1 MIWPGTWGRC
11 LLPALCLCVALLLP
25 ACGDDS
31 AKEEKAVT
39 DSTPDTPATT
49 RDTPPTEEKG
59 AIETETRSYLP
70 ASLKE
75 IRQDA
80 PATEEEVR
88 TANAQL
94 AYANGV
100 MDWQLSKEAGYALWL
115 YLGADFY
122 LREAALPKLAKRP
135 PRFARDKALLPPA
148 AWPKESAEAIRQA
161 LREMDAAVDA
171 EREQYEK
178 LIAYALDETIVDDG
192 KQGRQYLNVI
202 RRQWEAYEAAR
213 RVLRGEV
220 ESGAIAA
227 EAVTLKGHPLR
238 SQILAVR
245 ILFRRMKEARALLG
259 EQEADKQTISA
270 WRDELEGILSETAF
284 LPFGVAGEPER
295 LWRAFLRTAQRF
307 PAAVAL
313 GEAQGFHPEVRKQ
326 LNAAYT
332 DAEKAYN
339 DFVDS
344 VR

>member
-1 MIWPGTWGRC
+1 MGPAGFLKRG
-11 LLPALCLCVALLLP
+11 LLPAVCLCAALLLA
-25 ACGDDS
+25 ACGDDG
-31 AKEEKAVT
+31 ATEEKAAGG
-39 DSTPDTPATT
+39 TPSAAQDKA
-49 RDTPPTEEKG
+49 TPPAKGEKG
-59 AIETETRSYLP
+59 PSATAPRSYLP
-70 ASLKE
+70 ATLKE
-75 IRQDA
+75 VRQEP
-80 PATEEEVR
+80 PATEEAQR

-135 PRFARDKALLPPA
+135 PRFSRDKTLLPPG

-161 LREMDAAVDA
+161 LRDMDAAVDA

-178 LIAYALDETIVDDG
+178 LVEYALDESIVDDG
-192 KQGRQYLNVI
+192 KQGRQYLKAI
-202 RRQWEAYEAAR
+202 RRQWEAYEDAR

-227 EAVTLKGHPLR
+227 EAVTLQGHPLR
-238 SQILAVR
+238 PQILAVR

-259 EQEADKQTISA
+259 EREADKQTISA
-270 WRDELEGILSETAF
+270 WRQELEGILSEAAF
-284 LPFGVAGEPER
+284 LPFGVPGEPER
-295 LWRAFLRTAQRF
+295 LWRAFLRTAQNF
-307 PAAVAL
+307 PAVVAL
-313 GEAQGFHPEVRKQ
+313 GEEQGFHPAVRKQ

-332 DAEKAYN
+332 EAEKTYN

>member
-1 MIWPGTWGRC
+1 MIWPGTWGRR
-11 LLPALCLCVALLLP
+11 LLPALWLCMALLLS

-39 DSTPDTPATT
+39 DGTPDTPAITQ
-49 RDTPPTEEKG
+49 DTPPTDEK
-59 AIETETRSYLP
+59 ASVESEARSYLP
-70 ASLKE
+70 VALKE

-88 TANAQL
+88 AANAQL

-135 PRFARDKALLPPA
+135 PRFARDKHLLPPEV
-148 AWPKESAEAIRQA
+148 WPKDSAEAIRQA
-161 LREMDAAVDA
+161 LREMDSSVDA

-178 LIAYALDETIVDDG
+178 LVKYALDESIVDDG
-192 KQGRQYLNVI
+192 KLGRQYLKAI
-202 RRQWEAYEAAR
+202 RRQWEAYEDAR

-220 ESGAIAA
+220 ESVAIAA
-227 EAVTLKGHPLR
+227 EAVTLQGHPLR
-238 SQILAVR
+238 PQILAVR

-259 EQEADKQTISA
+259 EREADKQTIAA
-270 WRDELEGILSETAF
+270 WRRELEGILSEAAF

-307 PAAVAL
+307 PAVVAL

-332 DAEKAYN
+332 EAEKAYN